1 MILMKQRKF
10 NVLLLLFGLLG
21 AVVGFI
27 LGEIILHQ
35 WIGHWP
41 HIIVI
46 GLYFGIMALCIGL
59 GCFIGELISPQL
71 NGHSWR
77 QRYSGLSWKLLVP
90 ATLVMLFVAGLLL
103 ELGYQVNPEG
113 RKSVQDLV
121 LVIDNSGSMQDTDPG
136 NERLSAAKSLI
147 GQMDGDKRVAIVSF
161 ESTAH
166 LVQPFT
172 PIGTDAEK
180 QAVYAKIDSMQTIIS
195 GGTEIGL
202 ALDETMKEIETQGNT
217 EKGSLV
223 IMLSDG
229 FSQLDTQQALAPF
242 IARQIP
248 INTIGLKLAQGDGI
262 ALLQNIANLTG
273 GTYSNVANAQAL
285 TQAFGKIYDRIGDR
299 TLVTERTGEYADSLY
314 FAIYRV
320 TALVMIGVLLGL
332 ALGLMFDNRFLARNF
347 AIGGVPAGL
356 FAGLILEKGLSGSSI
371 GDLMIRLLAALVLAA
386 LIAVSSLIFPIAEN
400 TRRSSGGGSPGAPS
414 GRRRGVPE
422 GPQRNRRS
430 SGF

>member
-1 MILMKQRKF
+1 M
-10 NVLLLLFGLLG
+10 
-21 AVVGFI
+21 
-27 LGEIILHQ
+27 
-35 WIGHWP
+35 
-41 HIIVI
+41 
-46 GLYFGIMALCIGL
+46 
-59 GCFIGELISPQL
+59 
-71 NGHSWR
+71 
-77 QRYSGLSWKLLVP
+77 P

-121 LVIDNSGSMQDTDPG
+121 LVIDNSGSMQQTDPD
-136 NERLSAAKSLI
+136 NERLTAAKSLI

-161 ESTAH
+161 DSTAQ

-172 PIGTDAEK
+172 PIRTDAEK
-180 QAVYAKIDSMQTIIS
+180 QAVYSKIDSMQTIMS
-195 GGTEIGL
+195 GGTEIRL
-202 ALDETMKEIETQGNT
+202 ALDETIKEIETQGNA

-229 FSQLDTQQALAPF
+229 FSELDTQTALAPY

-248 INTIGLKLAQGDGI
+248 VNTIGLKLAESDGI

-273 GTYSNVANAQAL
+273 GTYSNVANAQGL
-285 TQAFGKIYDRIGDR
+285 TQAFGKIYNKIGDR

-320 TALVMIGVLLGL
+320 TALVIIGALLGL

-356 FAGLILEKGLSGSSI
+356 LAGFILEKGLSGSPI

-386 LIAVSSLIFPIAEN
+386 LIAIFSLVLPIAEN
-400 TRRSSGGGSPGAPS
+400 TRRSSGGGSQGESS
-414 GRRRGVPE
+414 GRRRGAAEAPT
-422 GPQRNRRS
+422 RNRRS

>member
-1 MILMKQRKF
+1 MKQRKF

-27 LGEIILHQ
+27 IGELILHKLV
-35 WIGHWP
+35 GHWP
-41 HIIVI
+41 NIVVI

-59 GCFIGELISPQL
+59 GCLIGELISPRL

-77 QRYSGLSWKLLVP
+77 QRYSGLSWKLLIP

-113 RKSVQDLV
+113 RKSVEDLV
-121 LVIDNSGSMQDTDPG
+121 LVIDNSGSMQQTDPD
-136 NERLSAAKSLI
+136 NERLTAAKNLI
-147 GQMDGDKRVAIVSF
+147 SQMDADKRVAIVSF
-161 ESTAH
+161 ESNAQ
-166 LVQPFT
+166 VIQPFT

-180 QAVYAKIDSMQTIIS
+180 QAVYAKIDGIQTTT
-195 GGTEIGL
+195 GGTEINL
-202 ALDETMKEIETQGNT
+202 ALQETIRQIETQGNA
-217 EKGSLV
+217 EKGSMV

-229 FSQLDTQQALAPF
+229 FSELDTQTALAPF
-242 IARQIP
+242 IARKIP
-248 INTIGLKLAQGDGI
+248 INTIGLKLAEGEGV
-262 ALLQNIANLTG
+262 ALLQNIAQLTG
-273 GTYSNVANAQAL
+273 GTYSNVANAQGL
-285 TQAFGKIYDRIGDR
+285 TQAFGKIYEKIGDR

-320 TALVMIGVLLGL
+320 TALVIIGILLGL

-356 FAGLILEKGLSGSSI
+356 LTGFILEKGLSGSSI
-371 GDLMIRLLAALVLAA
+371 GDLMIRLVAALVLAA
-386 LIAVSSLIFPIAEN
+386 IIAIFSLVLPIAEN
-400 TRRSSGGGSPGAPS
+400 TRRSSGGGTSGTPS
-414 GRRRGVPE
+414 GRRRGAPE
-422 GPQRNRRS
+422 GPPRNRRS

>member
-1 MILMKQRKF
+1 MKQRKF

-27 LGEIILHQ
+27 LGELILHKL
-35 WIGHWP
+35 IGHWP

-59 GCFIGELISPQL
+59 GCLIGELISPQL

-121 LVIDNSGSMQDTDPG
+121 LVIDNSGSMQQTDPD
-136 NERLSAAKSLI
+136 NERLTAAKSLI

-161 ESTAH
+161 DSTAQ

-172 PIGTDAEK
+172 PIRTDAEK
-180 QAVYAKIDSMQTIIS
+180 QAVYSKIDSMQTIMS
-195 GGTEIGL
+195 GGTEIRL
-202 ALDETMKEIETQGNT
+202 ALDETIKEIETQGNA

-229 FSQLDTQQALAPF
+229 FSELDTQTALAPY

-248 INTIGLKLAQGDGI
+248 VNTIGLKLAESDGI

-273 GTYSNVANAQAL
+273 GTYSNVANAQGL
-285 TQAFGKIYDRIGDR
+285 TQAFGKIYNKIGDR

-320 TALVMIGVLLGL
+320 TALVIIGALLGL

-356 FAGLILEKGLSGSSI
+356 LAGFILEKGLSGSPI

-386 LIAVSSLIFPIAEN
+386 LIAIFSLVLPIAEN
-400 TRRSSGGGSPGAPS
+400 TRRSSGGGSQGESS
-414 GRRRGVPE
+414 GRRRGAAEAPTL
-422 GPQRNRRS
+422 NRRS

>member
-1 MILMKQRKF
+1 MKQRKF

-27 LGEIILHQ
+27 VGEIILHK

-41 HIIVI
+41 HIVVI
-46 GLYFGIMALCIGL
+46 GLYFGILALCIGL
-59 GCFIGELISPQL
+59 GCLIGELISPQL
-71 NGHSWR
+71 NGPSWR

-147 GQMDGDKRVAIVSF
+147 GQMNGDKRVAIVSF
-161 ESTAH
+161 ESNAQ

-172 PIGTDAEK
+172 PIGTEAEK
-180 QAVYAKIDSMQTIIS
+180 QAVYAKIDSMHTIKS
-195 GGTEIGL
+195 ASTEIRL
-202 ALDETMKEIETQGNT
+202 ALDETIKEIENQGNAN
-217 EKGSLV
+217 KGSLV

-229 FSQLDTQQALAPF
+229 FSELDTQTALAPF

-248 INTIGLKLAQGDGI
+248 INTIGLKLAESKGI
-262 ALLQNIANLTG
+262 ALLQNIAGLTG
-273 GTYSNVANAQAL
+273 GTYSNVANAQGLA
-285 TQAFGKIYDRIGDR
+285 QAFGKIYDKIGDR

-320 TALVMIGVLLGL
+320 TALVIIGVLLGL

-356 FAGLILEKGLSGSSI
+356 LAGFILEKGLSGSSI
-371 GDLMIRLLAALVLAA
+371 GDLMIRLVAALVLAA
-386 LIAVSSLIFPIAEN
+386 LIAVFSLVLPIAEH
-400 TRRSSGGGSPGAPS
+400 TRRSSGGGSPSGPS
-414 GRRRGVPE
+414 GRRRGAPE
-422 GPQRNRRS
+422 APQRNRRS